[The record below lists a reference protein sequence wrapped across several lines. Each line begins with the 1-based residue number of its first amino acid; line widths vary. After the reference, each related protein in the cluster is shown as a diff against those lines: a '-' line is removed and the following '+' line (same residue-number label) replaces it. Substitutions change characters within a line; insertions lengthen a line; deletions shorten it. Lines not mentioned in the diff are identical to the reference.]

1 MLMCAAL
8 LITSVSHRREG
19 NIMATALDTRL
30 QAKTVSPTL
39 TVDNLQ
45 QSLTF
50 FEGLGFGVEE
60 RWEENGTLLGVMLRA
75 GDIQIGL
82 SQDDWKKGRDRTK
95 GVGVRIYL
103 RTAQDIDQLVADAKN
118 AGIALDTEAHDTPW
132 GSRAFDVTDPSGF
145 SLTISSQQ

>member
-1 MLMCAAL
+1 
-8 LITSVSHRREG
+8 
-19 NIMATALDTRL
+19 MATALDTRL
-30 QAKTVSPTL
+30 QATTVSPTL

-45 QSLTF
+45 QSLAF

-60 RWEENGTLLGVMLRA
+60 RWEENSSLLGVMLRA

-95 GVGVRIYL
+95 GVGMRIYI
-103 RTAQDIDQLVADAKN
+103 RTTQDIDQLAADAKK

-132 GSRAFDVTDPSGF
+132 GSRAFEVTEPSGF